1 MPADAEEVRELRT
14 AARVGAR
21 DRPSPASGGPHEH
34 NTVRDPRA
42 ARRFCQAIGGNA
54 HLAPRAAEVDQNL
67 LFPHQAIEHL
77 ARAGFLGLCV
87 PSAYGGTGAD
97 ALAFVLTIEELAKAC
112 ASTAFALVAHA
123 AA

>member
-1 MPADAEEVRELRT
+1 MNTTPSETHALLVASARQL
-14 AARVGAR
+14 AA
-21 DRPSPASGGPHEH
+21 
-34 NTVRDPRA
+34 
-42 ARRFCQAIGGNA
+42 A